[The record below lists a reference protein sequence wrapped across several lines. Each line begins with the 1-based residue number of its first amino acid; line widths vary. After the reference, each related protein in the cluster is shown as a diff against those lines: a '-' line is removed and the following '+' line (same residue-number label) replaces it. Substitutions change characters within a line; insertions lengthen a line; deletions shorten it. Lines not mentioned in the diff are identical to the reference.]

1 GASTG
6 RVTVAKE
13 VVRLLGEL
21 GSEEAY
27 RELLALAARD
37 LQRDVRL
44 ALMRALWGFADRVEA
59 WAIMEWA
66 ARSGDAALA
75 AAVVAIPAARLSV
88 DGQRRF
94 VALVAD
100 LLRHPE
106 PSVRL
111 QVLGRCGREPL
122 PDPERR

>member
-1 GASTG
+1 
-6 RVTVAKE
+6 
-13 VVRLLGEL
+13 
-21 GSEEAY
+21 
-27 RELLALAARD
+27 
-37 LQRDVRL
+37 
-44 ALMRALWGFADRVEA
+44 
-59 WAIMEWA
+59 IMEWA

-122 PDPERR
+122 PDPERRLLPRLLQALDSSIQAEAVAAAAAVFSTYAEDDPGALAGTVGRLLANRRAL